1 MAVLAASCQPSPS
14 GLAEEHIPDSVLVPL
29 LVDLH
34 LYESALQTRGGS
46 LDQFP
51 TPATAAFIGKKYG
64 YTQEEVRR
72 ELEGLIENSERGDT
86 VLAQTVRKLKAL
98 QKALPAPETPAIGI
112 VDQRSDAAAAL
123 LPTEPIRPKL
133 PERRGSGGSSS
144 LEKIRQIKEIQKSD
158 PPKPDPPKADPSK
171 EGLPQ
176 QTPTKKP
183 LEQPLNAPRAHA
195 SGN

>member
-1 MAVLAASCQPSPS
+1 
-14 GLAEEHIPDSVLVPL
+14 
-29 LVDLH
+29 
-34 LYESALQTRGGS
+34 
-46 LDQFP
+46 
-51 TPATAAFIGKKYG
+51 
-64 YTQEEVRR
+64 
-72 ELEGLIENSERGDT
+72 LIENSERGDT
-86 VLAQTVRKLKAL
+86 VLAQAVRKLKAL

-123 LPTEPIRPKL
+123 LPTEPVRPKL

-158 PPKPDPPKADPSK
+158 PPKADPPK

>member
-1 MAVLAASCQPSPS
+1 MKPCIWGVALAVLVASCQPSPS
-14 GLAEEHIPDSVLVPL
+14 GVVEAHIPDSVLVPL

-64 YTQEEVRR
+64 YTQEEVRK

-86 VLAQTVRKLKAL
+86 VLAQTVRKLKDL
-98 QKALPAPETPAIGI
+98 QRSLPAPETPAIGI
-112 VDQRSDAAAAL
+112 VDRRADAAASL
-123 LPTEPIRPKL
+123 LPTEPVRPKL
-133 PERRGSGGSSS
+133 PVKRGSGGSSS
-144 LEKIRQIKEIQKSD
+144 LQKIRQIKEIQLSD
-158 PPKPDPPKADPSK
+158 PSREDPPREAAP
-171 EGLPQ
+171 
-176 QTPTKKP
+176 KKP
-183 LEQPLNAPRAHA
+183 LEQSLHAPRTHA